1 MSAVHSQGS
10 AANRNF
16 VETPMETINPYAA
29 TDEAA
34 AFEEPPQTSKLAI
47 ASLVCG
53 LIFCCP
59 ITSLLAPLLGI
70 GHFIAA
76 AGKPWV
82 RGAGLAIGGI
92 LLGLVMTGGWVFL
105 SWASYQFMQQAMRLP
120 DEALAALSAGDV
132 AEFRS
137 KWSGLEEGSAGEA
150 QIAAFRQDLEN
161 RYGSF
166 ESIRFNEQVQEPPA
180 ERQQAF
186 VLPFI
191 ATFSGVED
199 GVMMNVT
206 FVPTGQGIEIR
217 IVEIEVIDERRGDI
231 VFPGPDGTPLL
242 ESGEDSSDEVG

>member
-1 MSAVHSQGS
+1 
-10 AANRNF
+10 
-16 VETPMETINPYAA
+16 METINPYAA
-29 TDEAA
+29 DGHGE
-34 AFEEPPQTSKLAI
+34 FEGREEEPPPQTGKLAI

-53 LIFCCP
+53 LLFCCP
-59 ITSLLAPLLGI
+59 ITTLLAPLLGI
-70 GHFIAA
+70 AHFISA
-76 AGKPWV
+76 AGKPWI

-206 FVPTGQGIEIR
+206 FLPTGQGFEIL
-217 IVEIEVIDERRGDI
+217 IMQIEVIDEQQGNI
-231 VFPGPDGTPLL
+231 VFPGPEGTPEIEPVADSA
-242 ESGEDSSDEVG
+242 ESGG